1 MYGLHGA
8 LQVPCNGR
16 AQLQHVKF
24 LLRDALVKDRH
35 LLRLLHFLSD
45 NATNVSRTRSEHD
58 ANIDRISLCH
68 SVP

>member
-8 LQVPCNGR
+8 LQVSCNGR

-24 LLRDALVKDRH
+24 LLRDALVKDTSAA
-35 LLRLLHFLSD
+35 LLHLLSD
-45 NATNVSRTRSEHD
+45 NAPNVSRTRSEHD

>member
-24 LLRDALVKDRH
+24 LLRDALVKDTSAALASFAFGQCHQR
-35 LLRLLHFLSD
+35 FK
-45 NATNVSRTRSEHD
+45 N
-58 ANIDRISLCH
+58 SL
-68 SVP
+68 